1 MSILDRLFKQNKH
14 SEAAAP
20 AMAGRPVVRM
30 QSPYGYVDRSVA
42 VSSDRIA
49 ANRSIPIVLESLSGL
64 SSLCFSGFDHVLKPI
79 DSSDD
84 KQGPNIEKAL
94 AQIRLQ
100 EKRIGRVGKAR
111 AQGTIN
117 LVRAAALD
125 GWSFRQALAEYSTM
139 QEGNWLNF
147 AEIQHLPAQSFGST
161 PTLSGTD
168 YLPDKI
174 LPGIVYDGKQDST
187 RFFQNAGTI
196 GGGQAKEIDPEN
208 IIYIEDVTVPD
219 DLSFLKVLNPVM
231 EQWKEVRKYGMLA
244 EKRVA
249 VPNETERIDAND
261 LVKMIMAKIPVKV
274 QDLIDHC
281 DDLAENQGYANKK
294 VALPG
299 TRIEY
304 PSISMPLDPWAA
316 DQYLKDEIC
325 DFFFK
330 RNVIKRV
337 EQAISSS
344 DNAAKAL
351 LDIHI
356 ASEREIWGKPYEGLW
371 NQWLEWNGFEL
382 VDEFDWWSW
391 TPEDQKAEHQ
401 KNLENF
407 RSHSITLNEYR
418 ALEGLPSLSNEE
430 IQKLADEVALIWG
443 KSPQGAN
450 ALNTSN
456 ITV

>member
-1 MSILDRLFKQNKH
+1 MSILERFFGKKH

-20 AMAGRPVVRM
+20 EMQGRAVVRNA
-30 QSPYGYVDRSVA
+30 SPHGYQDRSTY
-42 VSSDRIA
+42 VSADRIA
-49 ANRSIPIVLESLSGL
+49 ANRSIPIVLESLSGF
-64 SSLCFSGFDHVLKPI
+64 SSLCFSGFDHVLEPI

-84 KQGPNIEKAL
+84 TQGPNIEKAL

-100 EKRIGRVGKAR
+100 EKRIGRIGKAR
-111 AQGTIN
+111 KCGTIG

-125 GWSFRQALAEYSTM
+125 GWSFRQALAEYSTI
-139 QEGNWLNF
+139 QEGGWQNF
-147 AEIQHLPAQSFGST
+147 AEIQHLPAQSFST
-161 PTLSGTD
+161 QPTLGGND
-168 YLPDKI
+168 YLADKI
-174 LPGIVYDGKQDST
+174 LPGIIYDSKEDTT
-187 RFFQNAGTI
+187 RFFQNPGSI
-196 GGGQAKEIDPEN
+196 GSDYGRAKEIDSEN
-208 IIYIEDVTVPD
+208 ILYVEDTTVPD
-219 DLSFLKVLNPVM
+219 DLSFLKVLNPIM
-231 EQWKEVRKYGMLA
+231 EQWKEVRKYGMTA

-261 LVKMIMAKIPVKV
+261 IVKMVTAKIPVKI

-281 DDLAENQGYANKK
+281 DDLAENHGYATKT
-294 VALPG
+294 VALAG

-304 PSISMPLDPWAA
+304 PSISMPLNPWEA

-356 ASEREIWGKPYEGLW
+356 ASERELWGKPYEGLW
-371 NQWLEWNGFEL
+371 NAWLTENGFSL

-391 TPEDQKAEHQ
+391 TPADQKAEHT

-407 RSHSITLNEYR
+407 RSHSITVNEYR
-418 ALEGLPSLSNEE
+418 ALEGMPELGDEE
-430 IQKLADEVALIWG
+430 ITKLAAEHALIFG
-443 KSPQGAN
+443 NKQN
-450 ALNTSN
+450 AMNPSN

>member
-1 MSILDRLFKQNKH
+1 MKFLDRFFGKKQ

-20 AMAGRPVVRM
+20 VMQGRPVVRYN
-30 QSPYGYVDRSVA
+30 SPYGYQDRSTV

-64 SSLCFSGFDHVLKPI
+64 SSLCFSGFEHTLKPI

-84 KQGPNIEKAL
+84 TQGPNIEKAL

-111 AQGTIN
+111 KLGTIG

-125 GWSFRQALAEYSTM
+125 GWSFRQSLSEYATV
-139 QEGNWLNF
+139 QEGGWLNF
-147 AEIQHLPAQSFGST
+147 AEVQHLPAQSFST
-161 PTLSGTD
+161 ASSLGGND
-168 YLPDKI
+168 YLADKI
-174 LPGIVYDGKQDST
+174 LPGVVYDSKQDLT
-187 RFFQNAGTI
+187 RFFQYSGS
-196 GGGQAKEIDPEN
+196 GQAKELEPDGIL
-208 IIYIEDVTVPD
+208 YIEDVTVPA
-219 DLSFLKVLNPVM
+219 DLSFLKVLNPIM
-231 EQWKEVRKYGMLA
+231 EQWKEVRRYGMTA

-249 VPNETERIDAND
+249 VPNETERIDASD
-261 LVKMIMAKIPVKV
+261 IVKMITAKIPVKV

-281 DDLAENQGYANKK
+281 DDLAENQSSANKK
-294 VALPG
+294 VAIPG

-304 PSISMPLDPWAA
+304 PSISMPLNPWEA

-356 ASEREIWGKPYEGLW
+356 SSERELWGKPYEGLW
-371 NQWLEWNGFEL
+371 NQWLEWNGFENL
-382 VDEFDWWSW
+382 VDEFSWWSW
-391 TPEDQKAEHQ
+391 TPADQEKERRFHLDALSAGSLLVNDFRKMQGWPDYDDAQLAQLVAE
-401 KNLENF
+401 
-407 RSHSITLNEYR
+407 R
-418 ALEGLPSLSNEE
+418 
-430 IQKLADEVALIWG
+430 VALKSQDLKEAKAADLSG
-443 KSPQGAN
+443 KQ
-450 ALNTSN
+450 
-456 ITV
+456 